1 MTFINKVP
9 GGPQANGPLDFADTL
24 MGSGNFSVPEPASVV
39 LLDLGLAGFV
49 LWTINSR
56 RRKWKKP
63 TSRIFKTA

>member
-1 MTFINKVP
+1 
-9 GGPQANGPLDFADTL
+9 

-39 LLDLGLAGFV
+39 SLGLGLAGFV
-49 LWTINSR
+49 LWRINSM